1 MKIERIWG
9 VWFSP
14 TGSTE
19 TLVRAA
25 ADSLAGVLDVPVSY
39 RSLNTPVQRQEPL
52 CLGPQELLIV
62 GGPTYAGKLP
72 NKIMPAFRELLRGE
86 KTPAVAV
93 VTFGNRS
100 FDNALA
106 ELGAILSEKGFEI
119 VGAAACAAE
128 HAMARSLAAGRPDA
142 EDLDR
147 MTRFCAELGT
157 GLAAAKQL
165 PDPPQIPGDAS
176 APYYRPLRAD
186 GAPANFF
193 ARKAQDRS
201 GTLRPLRPLRPPLHD
216 GSDRNGGSHA
226 GDGNLHQVSGLRPA
240 LPDRREIFRRSG
252 LPLPPRDA
260 ARALRRTGR
269 FRLFS
274 AVFLRKLIF

>member
-1 MKIERIWG
+1 MKIERVWG

-165 PDPPQIPGDAS
+165 PDPPQIPGDAA

-186 GAPANFF
+186 GAPANFLR
-193 ARKAQDRS
+193 AKPKTDPVRCDRCGLCACLCTMGAIETEDPMQVT
-201 GTLRPLRPLRPPLHD
+201 GTCIKCQACVQHCPTGAKYFDDPDYLSHLEMLRAHYAAPADSVYFPPY
-216 GSDRNGGSHA
+216 
-226 GDGNLHQVSGLRPA
+226 
-240 LPDRREIFRRSG
+240 F
-252 LPLPPRDA
+252 
-260 ARALRRTGR
+260 
-269 FRLFS
+269 
-274 AVFLRKLIF
+274 